1 MPKLRRHFSTSYQRS
16 DLSLSE
22 PRGSRRQII
31 YFIGLF
37 WHLEDLKLLY
47 DTVNHWEEPVDNLT
61 LTPRFGPPLGG
72 RLTMMCFTR
81 ADLLKDMIRLFRG
94 IRFRSMDPFNV
105 CDIRLL
111 LGACA
116 ETLEALRVYLIDPH
130 GE

>member
-61 LTPRFGPPLGG
+61 LTPLAGGKVREGQFTPLDSVE
-72 RLTMMCFTR
+72 RIL
-81 ADLLKDMIRLFRG
+81 
-94 IRFRSMDPFNV
+94 
-105 CDIRLL
+105 
-111 LGACA
+111 
-116 ETLEALRVYLIDPH
+116 
-130 GE
+130 